1 MKQQDLAKELIEIA
15 ISAGCIIR
23 QEVHT
28 DNFKGLANNG
38 YTIIRKLVEVGR
50 LKHE

>member
-15 ISAGCIIR
+15 ISAGCIR